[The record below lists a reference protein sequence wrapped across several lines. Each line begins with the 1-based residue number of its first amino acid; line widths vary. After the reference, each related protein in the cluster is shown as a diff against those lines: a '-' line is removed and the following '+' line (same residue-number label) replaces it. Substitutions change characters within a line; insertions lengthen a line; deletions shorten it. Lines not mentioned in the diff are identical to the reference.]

1 MIDWARKI
9 LVAWACLLCAFS
21 AQAAISVYTSGTT
34 ANYIYGS
41 GSLAATTPSAA
52 LSGDLLIAQV
62 VALTTATI
70 TPPTGWTLVSSASTS
85 QNGVQQRIYYLNLSA
100 SPASSYT
107 WTMTGNGNR
116 YASAT
121 IYAVRGAAVAN
132 CGSAATTNCAGNF
145 QAGGGSTINAPNVQS
160 QPPTYAAGSLR
171 MAFFASSNG
180 GTWIN
185 PNLENSATA
194 GVYFWSGDSN
204 RGLASDGSY
213 YLLPSASNGD
223 QQTASMS
230 TSAGN
235 IGSTLIIS
243 PGSLSLTCV
252 NDNFNRTT
260 GLGSDWASA
269 VLNGSFTPSIV
280 SNRLRLT
287 DTRTNESTAVSFQ
300 RLLPGSNN
308 YVQLS
313 FKYYGYNG
321 SGADGIAVILSDAS
335 VTPQPGGFGGSL
347 GYAPKAA
354 NNVAG
359 FAGGWLGLGLDEF
372 GNFSNRNDSGACAPG
387 VTPCATSAVPQSV
400 SIRGSAN
407 TYYWLRGTGTLGT
420 SVSNSS
426 GHLYRVT
433 VDSRTSGQALV
444 SVERDTTGTGNSY
457 TTLINSFNAASQT
470 GQAAIPS
477 NFMLSLTGSTGA
489 STNIHEIDDL
499 QICAQSMSTITA
511 IDHYEFTVNSKGLT
525 CTPATVTVRAC
536 LDAACTSTYSGNANV
551 TLLPTGGWVGGDTK
565 TFAGS
570 GASFQLAETTA
581 GTYTIGVVANSSTPA
596 IKAFTQNPAL
606 CSVNGGALSASNC
619 SVVFSDAGLVYSVP
633 TQTSG
638 VTSGS
643 ITIAALGKD
652 STGASQTCTPAFAN
666 VTRNISLWSGYV
678 NPATGTMPLTL
689 NAIGSS
695 GTVSSTTSLSTSSAS
710 PSTVPLYFDA
720 NGQATVT
727 LNYMDAGQISLNSK
741 YTGSSATSDSGL
753 SMTGTSIFPVIPYG
767 FCVDSDD
774 SDWAVCSGT
783 DVATLSKCGKYRQ
796 AGQQFHMQVSARAYV
811 SGAANICEKN
821 NGSYKMPLTPNFV
834 LSGIKLASPFAVQ
847 NAGFA
852 DGVLGITSIDI
863 NSGNAS
869 TTTTTYSKALTKITN
884 QTVSDV
890 GVFSMTATGTY
901 FSQTV
906 SGSNNFGRFYPAA
919 FIVSGNTLTN
929 RADLASCTNPSSFTY
944 LGEPLTGKF
953 TLQAINAATPTAGL
967 ASNYHDNFAFLGL
980 VPSSSSAA
988 TTGLL
993 FGAQDTNSSTNL
1005 NGRLATSC
1013 SGTAGACGAWS
1024 NGAAAINVSLLV
1036 KRSSGTS
1043 DPAATAQDGPFTKAL
1058 FGIKAVDTDGVTIQS
1073 PNYSYAMNST
1083 ADSALIGTTQLFY
1096 GRMFLGNANGT
1107 PTLALPVPAYAQYYN
1122 GRGFVTNTNDK
1133 CTQITVPVAVAMS
1146 GTSKAAVMCSG
1157 GIGLYGSLTG
1167 ISATM
1172 NGTTS
1177 GKATLISGN
1186 AGLVLSKSAG
1196 MAGYLDMALAVPNYL
1211 KYNWDG
1217 VDQTIDANNTSCTV
1231 PGDGDLFD
1239 DNPRARIR
1247 FGAKSNDKMI
1257 YFREVY

>member
-1 MIDWARKI
+1 
-9 LVAWACLLCAFS
+9 
-21 AQAAISVYTSGTT
+21 
-34 ANYIYGS
+34 
-41 GSLAATTPSAA
+41 
-52 LSGDLLIAQV
+52 
-62 VALTTATI
+62 
-70 TPPTGWTLVSSASTS
+70 
-85 QNGVQQRIYYLNLSA
+85 
-100 SPASSYT
+100 
-107 WTMTGNGNR
+107 
-116 YASAT
+116 
-121 IYAVRGAAVAN
+121 
-132 CGSAATTNCAGNF
+132 
-145 QAGGGSTINAPNVQS
+145 
-160 QPPTYAAGSLR
+160 

-185 PNLENSATA
+185 PNLENSATT
-194 GVYFWSGDSN
+194 GVYFWSNDAS
-204 RGLASDGSY
+204 RGLALDGSY
-213 YLLPSASNGD
+213 YLLPSASSGD
-223 QQTASMS
+223 QQTAWMYA
-230 TSAGN
+230 SAGN

-243 PGSLSLTCV
+243 PSSLSLTCV
-252 NDNFNRTT
+252 SDSFNRTT

-280 SNRLRLT
+280 NNRLRLT
-287 DTRTNESTAVSFQ
+287 DTGTNESTAVSFQ
-300 RLLPGSNN
+300 RLLPGSSN

-313 FKYYGYNG
+313 FNYYGYG
-321 SGADGIAVILSDAS
+321 GTGADGIAVILSDAS

-354 NNVAG
+354 NNVGG

-372 GNFSNRNDSGACAPG
+372 GNFSNKNDSGACAPG
-387 VTPCATSAVPQSV
+387 VSPCATSAVPQSV
-400 SIRGSAN
+400 SIRGSASN
-407 TYYWLRGTGTLGT
+407 YYWLKGTGTLGT
-420 SVSNSS
+420 SVSNTT
-426 GHLYRVT
+426 GHMYRVT
-433 VDSRTSGQALV
+433 VDSRVSGQALV

-457 TTLINSFNAASQT
+457 TTLINSFNVAAAS
-470 GQAAIPS
+470 GQASIPN
-477 NFMLSLTGSTGA
+477 NFILSLTGSTGA
-489 STNIHEIDDL
+489 STNTHEIDNL
-499 QICAQSMSTITA
+499 QVCAQSMSTITA

-536 LDAACTSTYSGNANV
+536 LDAACSSTYSGNANV

-581 GTYTIGVVANSSTPA
+581 GTYTVGVVANSSTPA

-652 STGASQTCTPAFAN
+652 STGASQTCVPAFGG
-666 VTRNISLWSGYV
+666 VTRNVGFWSGYV

-695 GTVSSTTSLSTSSAS
+695 GAVTSTTALSTSSAS

-741 YTGSSATSDSGL
+741 YAGSSSTSDAGL
-753 SMTGTSIFPVIPYG
+753 SMTGTSTFPVIPYG
-767 FCVDSDD
+767 LCVDSDD

-783 DVATLSKCGKYRQ
+783 DVATLSKCSKYRQ

-811 SGAANICEKN
+811 SGAANICEKDRF
-821 NGSYKMPLTPNFV
+821 GSYKMPLTPNFV
-834 LSGIKLASPFAVQ
+834 LSGIKLTSPFAVQ
-847 NAGFA
+847 NAGFV
-852 DGVLGITSIDI
+852 DGVLGTTSIDI
-863 NSGNAS
+863 NSANTSSS
-869 TTTTTYSKALTKITN
+869 TISYSKALTKITN

-901 FSQTV
+901 FAQTV

-919 FIVSGNTLTN
+919 FIVSGNMLTN
-929 RADLASCTNPSSFTY
+929 RADLTSCINSSSFTY
-944 LGEPLTGKF
+944 LGEPLTEKF
-953 TLQAINAATPTAGL
+953 TLKAVYALNSASVV
-967 ASNYHDNFAFLGL
+967 SNYHDSFAFLSL
-980 VPSSSSAA
+980 VPPASSAA

-993 FGAQDTNSSTNL
+993 FGAQDTNSSPSTNL
-1005 NGRLATSC
+1005 NSRVAVSC
-1013 SGTAGACGAWS
+1013 SGTGGACGGWS
-1024 NGAAAINVSLLV
+1024 SGAAAINASLSV
-1036 KRSSGTS
+1036 KRASGTTG
-1043 DPAATAQDGPFTKAL
+1043 ADGPFAAG
-1058 FGIKAVDTDGVTIQS
+1058 FGIKAVDTDGVTIQGLDDGKKILS
-1073 PNYSYAMNST
+1073 LNYSYGMNST
-1083 ADSALIGTTQLFY
+1083 QDGALIGTTQLFY
-1096 GRMFLGNANGT
+1096 GRIFLGNANGS
-1107 PTLALPVPAYAQYYN
+1107 PTLTLPVPAYVQYYN
-1122 GRGFVTNTNDK
+1122 GRGFVTNANDA
-1133 CTQITVPVAVAMS
+1133 CTQITVPAAVAMS
-1146 GTSKAAVMCSG
+1146 STSKAAVMCSG

-1186 AGLVLSKSAG
+1186 AGLVLSRPAG

-1217 VDQTIDANNTSCTV
+1217 IDQTIDANNTSCTV